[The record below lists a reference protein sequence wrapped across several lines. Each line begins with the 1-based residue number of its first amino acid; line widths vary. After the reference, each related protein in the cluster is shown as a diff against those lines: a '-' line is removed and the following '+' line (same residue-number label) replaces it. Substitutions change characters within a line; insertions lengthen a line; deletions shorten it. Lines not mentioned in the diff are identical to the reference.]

1 MVVASL
7 INATNTLF
15 ALGITT
21 GVAVAPLLG
30 FGWDFIIIFSTVASV
45 SAMFAIMVFSPL
57 MFLWLLTVLEWWR
70 GVTN

>member
-21 GVAVAPLLG
+21 GVVSNL
-30 FGWDFIIIFSTVASV
+30 FGRINDSV
-45 SAMFAIMVFSPL
+45 N
-57 MFLWLLTVLEWWR
+57 
-70 GVTN
+70 GVKNPFFK